1 MIHVQHLSKTY
12 GDVRAIADIGFA
24 VNAGEVVGLLGP
36 NGAGKTTT
44 MRILCG
50 CIGATSGTV
59 TINGVDLHADPTAAK
74 AHIGY
79 LPERPPLYDEMSV
92 GDFVAFSA
100 AIHGVLDADDAVASA
115 LKQVGLDGDLGGT
128 PIHNR
133 IIARLSKGYRQRVGL
148 AAALV
153 HNPSILILDEPTS
166 GLDPAQRKELRT
178 LLARLAREGRRTVM
192 LSTHILGEIEAVCD
206 RVIVIN
212 NGALVAQDTIENL
225 RPDASI
231 VRLRVAQKTATLG
244 EALEAIDGV
253 AGAHAEPDGWWTVSM
268 SRDCRAEI
276 AACAAGHGLLEL
288 SRMDGLE
295 EIYLRLIQ
303 ETE

>member
-1 MIHVQHLSKTY
+1 MIHVQHLTKSY
-12 GDVRAIADIGFA
+12 GDVRAIGDIGFA
-24 VNAGEVVGLLGP
+24 VDAGEVVGLLGP

-50 CIGATSGTV
+50 CIGASSGTV
-59 TINGVDLHADPTAAK
+59 TINGIDLNENPTAAK

-100 AIHGVLDADDAVASA
+100 AIQGVANVEESVANA
-115 LKQVGLDGDLGGT
+115 LQQVGLDGELGGT
-128 PIHNR
+128 PIRDR

-178 LLARLAREGRRTVM
+178 LLASLAREGRRTVM
-192 LSTHILGEIEAVCD
+192 VSTHILGEIEAVCD

-231 VRLRVAQKTATLG
+231 VRLRVAQEAAALG
-244 EALEAIDGV
+244 EELEAIDGV
-253 AGAHAEPDGWWTVSM
+253 ASARAEADGWWTVSM
-268 SRDCRAEI
+268 NRDCRTEI
-276 AACAAGHGLLEL
+276 AACAASHGLLEL
-288 SRMDGLE
+288 RRMDGLE
-295 EIYLRLIQ
+295 DIYLRLIQ
-303 ETE
+303 ETA